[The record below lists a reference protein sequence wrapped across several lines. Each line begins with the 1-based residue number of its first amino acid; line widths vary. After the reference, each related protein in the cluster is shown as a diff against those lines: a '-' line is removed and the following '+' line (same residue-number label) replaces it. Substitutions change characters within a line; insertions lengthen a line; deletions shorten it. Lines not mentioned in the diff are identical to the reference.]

1 MILSLDLAVGNLL
14 TNVEL
19 GTGVEVD
26 QYGRRLEA
34 QHSGQPGWLDDTDP
48 GGWRVHAGL
57 DLLRSGVAQ
66 MRASGNSSC
75 CCCWS
80 MH

>member
-26 QYGRRLEA
+26 QCGRRLEA

-48 GGWRVHAGL
+48 GGWRVHAAAL
-57 DLLRSGVAQ
+57 TD
-66 MRASGNSSC
+66 
-75 CCCWS
+75 
-80 MH
+80 